1 MVSAR
6 IKNVEIF
13 ASMTELTPSQITG
26 LKLAQQGDLYPQ
38 SPKKWTHENA
48 TVTFAKNDRWKERPQ
63 KIKSVSDATLNQ
75 LEANG
80 FLERRHVDDDASK
93 DVYGI
98 TMAGKVWL
106 LKNK

>member
-1 MVSAR
+1 M
-6 IKNVEIF
+6 I
-13 ASMTELTPSQITG
+13 ELSPSQIAG
-26 LKLAQQGDLYPQ
+26 LKLAQQGDLHPQ
-38 SPKKWTHENA
+38 SPKKWTHANA
-48 TVTFAKNDRWKERPQ
+48 TVTYAKNDRWKERPQ
-63 KIKSVSDATLNQ
+63 KIKSVTDVTLNQ

-93 DVYGI
+93 DAYGI